1 MTTVSRSLTTPF
13 PLPSTCSQLLDL
25 VIADDLVRA
34 IVARVPIHDLL
45 PVALTCMRMWTACI
59 ERAKANQKQD
69 GPLWTTLIVASASR
83 VKWALGMGNIEPSEA
98 WCKETAERGDLAM
111 LQWLRVHLEPPCPWS
126 ETGCMSVAAAQGHL
140 SVVQW
145 LHEQGVPLPD
155 ACLATHFSAMHGH
168 LAMVQWLHE
177 QGAPLFVTDNFGN
190 QPIHCAAL
198 HGHLAVVQWLHE
210 QGMPLTVAGY
220 QGRQP
225 IHCAARRGHLAVVQ
239 WLHKQGVSLVVADS
253 NGDQPIHHAALRGHL
268 DTVQWLHEQGVP
280 LPA

>member
-1 MTTVSRSLTTPF
+1 M
-13 PLPSTCSQLLDL
+13 LDL
-25 VIADDLVRA
+25 IDDDLVRA

-45 PVALTCMRMWTACI
+45 PVALTCTRMWTACI

-98 WCKETAERGDLAM
+98 WCKGTAERGDLAM
-111 LQWLRVHLEPPCPWS
+111 LQWLRVHQEPPCPWS
-126 ETGCMSVAAAQGHL
+126 ETGCMSIAAARGHL

-145 LHEQGVPLPD
+145 LHEQG
-155 ACLATHFSAMHGH
+155 
-168 LAMVQWLHE
+168 
-177 QGAPLFVTDNFGN
+177 APLLVADNFGD

-210 QGMPLTVAGY
+210 QGVSLTGAGY
-220 QGRQP
+220 KGRQP
-225 IHCAARRGHLAVVQ
+225 IHHAARRDQLAVVQ
-239 WLHKQGVSLVVADS
+239 WLHKQGVSLIVADS

-268 DTVQWLHEQGVP
+268 DTAQWLHDQGVP